1 MGLPQDVP
9 NTQGISI
16 NLLTRQFGD
25 MGTPEVRLT
34 HGGHASYRT
43 ATGEIVEYVPENAK
57 LSGYTV
63 PSGFE
68 SKTKTA
74 TILSSVNGNGRGTP
88 SSALFN
94 RSVAASNWT
103 LRIDLNSPFN
113 DKVALDQLEDIEI
126 NMDTTGIALAN
137 RIQVAQ
143 VDAHRLQ
150 EQTQ

>member
-1 MGLPQDVP
+1 MPG
-9 NTQGISI
+9 TEGISI
-16 NLLTRQFGD
+16 NVLTRQFGD
-25 MGTPEVRLT
+25 IGTPEVQLT

-63 PSGFE
+63 PQGFE

-74 TILSSVNGNGRGTP
+74 TLLAGVNGNSRGTP

-113 DKVALDQLEDIEI
+113 ADLDFSQLEDIEI

-137 RIQVAQ
+137 NLQAAQ
-143 VDAHRLQ
+143 IDAAQLQ
-150 EQTQ
+150 AAFVRE